1 MVNKTHQ
8 PSPTLEIHPLES
20 ECRTTLPT
28 REAAIHLNRREQT
41 LRMWATFESG
51 PVRPIR
57 INGRLAWPTA
67 EIKKLMGVAK

>member
-8 PSPTLEIHPLES
+8 PSSALEIHPLES

-41 LRMWATFESG
+41 LRMWATFENG
-51 PVRPIR
+51 PIRPIR
-57 INGRLAWPTA
+57 MNRRLAWPTA
-67 EIKKLMGVAK
+67 DIKRLMGVAK